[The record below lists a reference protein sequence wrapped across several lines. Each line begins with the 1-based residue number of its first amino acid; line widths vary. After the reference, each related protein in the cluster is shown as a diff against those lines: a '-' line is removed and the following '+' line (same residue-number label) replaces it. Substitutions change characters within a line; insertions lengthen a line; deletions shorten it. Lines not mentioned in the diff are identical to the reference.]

1 MQVQVLSSAGMLPRI
16 TLGTPGIHGAGVTGT
31 QGTGVSTPAAA
42 VVAVATAGFEGV
54 MHMPN
59 GLMLTIGTKIQ
70 DVRRRLVTRQHSIDS
85 GVTVSDD
92 SPGGD
97 CHGAFQQWR
106 R

>member
-1 MQVQVLSSAGMLPRI
+1 MGHHGIISVTCPGNTTLMTPPQVHMQVQVLSSAGMLPRI

-59 GLMLTIGTKIQ
+59 GLMLTIGT
-70 DVRRRLVTRQHSIDS
+70 
-85 GVTVSDD
+85 
-92 SPGGD
+92 
-97 CHGAFQQWR
+97 
-106 R
+106 